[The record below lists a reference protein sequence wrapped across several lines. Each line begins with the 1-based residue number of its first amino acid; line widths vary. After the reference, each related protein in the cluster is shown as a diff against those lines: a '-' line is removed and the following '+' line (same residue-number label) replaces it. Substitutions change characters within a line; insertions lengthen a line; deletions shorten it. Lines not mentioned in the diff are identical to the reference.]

1 MSISGGLSTN
11 EHLCGLPLLS
21 TTALGSSKPEQ
32 GKGARKGGGK
42 QPKAG
47 ASFLSW
53 VERACGA
60 AGLLSQEQALP
71 GTGWGGQAE
80 L

>member
-1 MSISGGLSTN
+1 MTGEG
-11 EHLCGLPLLS
+11 E
-21 TTALGSSKPEQ
+21 
-32 GKGARKGGGK
+32 RR

-47 ASFLSW
+47 ATFLSW

-60 AGLLSQEQALP
+60 AGLLSQEQALL

-80 L
+80 PVGLRGQDNQGVEDSWEETTQSH